1 MHVTPDLLA
10 LLALD
15 EAVGSAEDHHHLA
28 DCAACQDDLA
38 AFEAV
43 VGLGRRTTDEDVL
56 HAPPPEVWDRI
67 RDELGLQP
75 RPDQRSGSSVNG
87 FGTTLRRPVVSSPA
101 PAAPEPDRPAR
112 SGATVGPAPA
122 AGGAGGSD
130 ATETL
135 STARPGRPASTRGL
149 RAASLALAAALA
161 LVVGIGLGANLDRL
175 LPGQTEK
182 ASVQLNALP
191 PWPGS
196 TGRAVLEE
204 DREGNRTLVVQISS
218 PTPPTGPREVW
229 LTNSQADPMVAVGFL
244 DGDEGRF
251 PIAPDID
258 IADYYLV
265 DVSQEPAKDAD
276 PHHSGDSMLR
286 GKLPV

>member
-1 MHVTPDLLA
+1 MHVNPDLLA

-15 EAVGSAEDHHHLA
+15 EPIGSDDHEHLST
-28 DCAACQDDLA
+28 CASCQDDLA
-38 AFEAV
+38 AFQTV
-43 VGLGRRTTDEDVL
+43 VGLGRSTAGEDVL
-56 HAPPPEVWDRI
+56 LAPPPEVWDRI
-67 RDELGLQP
+67 SHELGLTSSA
-75 RPDQRSGSSVNG
+75 RRSAGNPVNG
-87 FGTTLRRPVVSSPA
+87 FASTVPAPTSSISTAGPSAAVPDRAPERADVDSPA
-101 PAAPEPDRPAR
+101 VAAGSGSDAAR
-112 SGATVGPAPA
+112 SGQP
-122 AGGAGGSD
+122 S
-130 ATETL
+130 
-135 STARPGRPASTRGL
+135 SSRGL

-196 TGRAVLEE
+196 TGKAVVEE
-204 DREGNRTLVVQISS
+204 DRDGNRTLVVTISS

-229 LTNSQADPMVAVGFL
+229 LTNSKADPMVAVGFL
-244 DGDEGRF
+244 RDDAGRF
-251 PIAPDID
+251 PIAPDVD

-265 DVSQEPAKDAD
+265 DVSQEPAQDED
-276 PHHSGDSMLR
+276 PHHSGNSMLR